1 MQFNKRTKTLLF
13 GDEFGNLEMWDLSK
27 MLDKLHNIDEEEKRK
42 KNFYPNNNKKKKFTS
57 PKLMKNKCLPAKE
70 NPCSKSYPQA
80 IIYNNRTMKSPSLKK
95 MSRKS
100 ALYKE
105 PIR

>member
-42 KNFYPNNNKKKKFTS
+42 K
-57 PKLMKNKCLPAKE
+57 KLL
-70 NPCSKSYPQA
+70 S
-80 IIYNNRTMKSPSLKK
+80 
-95 MSRKS
+95 
-100 ALYKE
+100 
-105 PIR
+105 